1 MLVDDL
7 PDVYMI
13 TDDDFETVEAL
24 VSKVEHQ
31 LKKGIKLVQLRI
43 KKEKKEG
50 YAFYANALLKL
61 CHPYSAKLVLNHS
74 LKSFPNLDCFG
85 IHITSSEL
93 METQNIPDEI
103 RKKYTISC
111 PVHNHQELAK
121 AHELKLDFAI
131 LTAIRQS
138 ISHPGAPYIGWEESE
153 RLVKQSAI
161 PLYAAGGMN
170 INDLQKVKDLGFV
183 GVASLGALW
192 K

>member
-1 MLVDDL
+1 MLVNDL

-13 TDDDFETVEAL
+13 TNDNFETADAL
-24 VSKVEHQ
+24 ISKVEHQ

-43 KKEKKEG
+43 KKQKKDSYE
-50 YAFYANALLKL
+50 FYAGELLKT
-61 CHPYSAKLVLNHS
+61 CNHYSAKLVLNHS
-74 LKSFPNLDCFG
+74 LKSFPDLDCFG

-103 RKKYTISC
+103 RKKYTLSC
-111 PVHNHQELAK
+111 PIHNHQELAK
-121 AHELKLDFAI
+121 ANELKLDFAI

-153 RLVKQSAI
+153 RLVKKSAI

-170 INDLQKVKDLGFV
+170 ISDLQKVKDRGFV

-192 K
+192 E

>member
-1 MLVDDL
+1 MLVKEL

-13 TDDDFETVEAL
+13 TNDDFETAQAL
-24 VSKVEHQ
+24 INKVEQQ

-43 KKEKKEG
+43 KKEKKESYES
-50 YAFYANALLKL
+50 YAKELLKL
-61 CHPYSAKLVLNHS
+61 CNQYDAKLVLNHN

-85 IHITSSEL
+85 IHITSNEL
-93 METQNIPDEI
+93 METQTIPDKI

-111 PVHNHQELAK
+111 PVHNHQELTK

-138 ISHPGAPYIGWEESE
+138 ISHPGAPYIGWEKSE
-153 RLVKQSAI
+153 KLVIESAI
-161 PLYAAGGMN
+161 PLYAAGGMTV
-170 INDLQKVKDLGFV
+170 NDLQKVKDLGFV